1 MVNESLASQLPSA
14 SPARLIGVFE
24 SGSPE
29 WLAARATGI
38 GGSEVGVIC
47 GLNKWESPLSLWA
60 KKLKL
65 IDDTREP
72 SEAMYWG
79 TTLESVVMAEFI
91 KRHPELE
98 VWESPGTYHHVDR
111 PWQVANP
118 DGIARHRETG
128 EWSVVEIKTAR
139 YEDEWNEETGDVPP
153 SYRAQVLWYLQT
165 FGLKKAHVAT
175 LFSGSKYREFQQTA
189 DDFEMD
195 ANLERV
201 ILWRSYLENGTQP
214 DYDGSESTY
223 NAIREMHPDIDPDLP
238 DVELDEAGRIYL
250 KALSQFEDAQS
261 FFNRAK
267 SEVLDVMGKAKRG
280 TLAGNVIVTRQA
292 RGATGLPY
300 LLNKK
305 Q

>member
-1 MVNESLASQLPSA
+1 VVNKSIAPSWPHT

-29 WLAARATGI
+29 WLAARANGI

-65 IDDTREP
+65 IDDEREP

-79 TTLESVVMAEFI
+79 TTLESVVMAEFV

-98 VWESPGTYHHVDR
+98 IWESPGTFHHVDR
-111 PWQVANP
+111 EWQIANP
-118 DGIARHRETG
+118 DGIALNTSTG
-128 EWSVVEIKTAR
+128 EWSIIEIKTAR

-153 SYRAQVLWYLQT
+153 SYRAQVLWYMQT
-165 FGLKKAHVAT
+165 FGFKKAHVAT
-175 LFSGSKYREFQQTA
+175 LFSGSKYREFEQTA

-201 ILWRSYLENGTQP
+201 QLWRTYLENGTQP

-223 NAIREMHPDIDPDLP
+223 NAIREMHPDIDEALP
-238 DVELDEAGRIYL
+238 DVELADLGINYL
-250 KALSQFEDAQS
+250 TALAEFDQAQAALNLRKSQVMDF
-261 FFNRAK
+261 
-267 SEVLDVMGKAKRG
+267 MGKAKRG
-280 TLAGNVIVTRQA
+280 LINGEWKLTRQA
-292 RGATGLPY
+292 RGTGTPY
-300 LLNKK
+300 LVNKK
-305 Q
+305 